1 MLALSKTSRALSWFG
16 DTIERKVYD
25 KQYSRAGEFN
35 PKLEKKNNN
44 DLEMLIPSEQ
54 WTNAIH
60 LSFLFLLVK

>member
-1 MLALSKTSRALSWFG
+1 
-16 DTIERKVYD
+16 VYD